1 MNGKYRVPTLV
12 KLVDSLCRAV
22 DDEEDDEDT
31 AEFFASLPLKPRE
44 I

>member
-1 MNGKYRVPTLV
+1 MKINVNEIGNTH
-12 KLVDSLCRAV
+12 
-22 DDEEDDEDT
+22 DEEDDEDT